1 MPLGNQFALL
11 PPELPVS
18 SIWPA
23 PHSSCLSSHPSI
35 CLLPFSQLLGHQPP
49 FSCPSDAIPH
59 QLGLAW
65 VCRSQQPG
73 SQILPPSDLAE
84 SKGQGSPATSGALD
98 TYRKCALLGS
108 YPASGASVSLLCTRR
123 VANVYD
129 RFKVRHKLG
138 VSFLSYRSPESQP
151 TVRVCP
157 YCAHMQARAVQDV
170 VVLLL
175 CFPCGQMEQGR
186 QTGSLEA
193 PRVLSE

>member
-1 MPLGNQFALL
+1 MPLGNQFAQL

-23 PHSSCLSSHPSI
+23 PHSSCLSSHPSV

-59 QLGLAW
+59 QLSLAW

-73 SQILPPSDLAE
+73 SQISPPSDLAE

-98 TYRKCALLGS
+98 TDRKCALLGNYS
-108 YPASGASVSLLCTRR
+108 ASGASVSLLCTRR

-129 RFKVRHKLG
+129 IQSTTQAWCQFSL
-138 VSFLSYRSPESQP
+138 LSQP
-151 TVRVCP
+151 RVTA
-157 YCAHMQARAVQDV
+157 YCACVS
-170 VVLLL
+170 LL
-175 CFPCGQMEQGR
+175 CTHASESSPGCCCLVALLSLWANGAGKTDREF
-186 QTGSLEA
+186 GS
-193 PRVLSE
+193 PSGTK